1 MLRTLGLYVIDVNIF
16 EGNLINEYVF
26 NLSTR

>member
-1 MLRTLGLYVIDVNIF
+1 MLRTLELYVIDVNIF